1 MLDKLKNVSH
11 KSFDKYTNNDQLTK
25 VNIFFGRNG
34 SGKSSLSE
42 WLKLNN
48 EKSVIFNTRYL
59 KNNIEQVEEI
69 DGVSLVI
76 GEKSI
81 NHSDQIKN
89 LSDAINNLENFIN
102 RKDNEIST

>member
-1 MLDKLKNVSH
+1 MVKKLQNVSY
-11 KSFDKYTNNDQLTK
+11 KSFDNYTSEDNLTK

-42 WLKLNN
+42 WLRLNN
-48 EKSVIFNTRYL
+48 EKSVIFNTSYL

-76 GEKSI
+76 GENSI

-89 LSDAINNLENFIN
+89 LSYAINLSLIH
-102 RKDNEIST
+102 I